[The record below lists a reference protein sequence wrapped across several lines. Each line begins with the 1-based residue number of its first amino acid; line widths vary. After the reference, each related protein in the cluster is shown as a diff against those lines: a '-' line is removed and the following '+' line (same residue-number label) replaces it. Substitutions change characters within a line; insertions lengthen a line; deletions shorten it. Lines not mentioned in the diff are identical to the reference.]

1 MAISCNCEVTPRV
14 YSYGNSAPEVPVG
27 DLRKRIEDEEYL
39 NDQTIGQMDL
49 PICESIG
56 KKAFEASSVT
66 GVYAPSCV
74 TVDDRAFYG
83 CNKLLDVDLSG
94 ATSIGSYAFYDAYV
108 ETSDPV
114 YWDFSGVSIVKDNA
128 FYKVSSYSQSPI
140 MIDISSVTEVGY
152 RAFRDVPFWNKTETP
167 KELILPYCE
176 TIADQGF
183 FIYSSDSR
191 SRLTLLDLPSI
202 KTIGEQA
209 FRCIGNNGTQTLRI
223 RLGPNCTFIG
233 GDVFRDWGDTNYID
247 IYSYATTPPI
257 LGGYFNSTAGTL
269 YTKPRKIYVPAESV
283 NLYKAAQYW
292 TGYSD
297 RIEAIPT

>member
-1 MAISCNCEVTPRV
+1 MSVTCDCIPSPRN
-14 YSYGNSAPEVPVG
+14 YEYGNSEVDYDV
-27 DLRKRIEDEEYL
+27 DARTKIRAQEYL
-39 NDQTIGQMDL
+39 NDNTIDYFNL
-49 PICESIG
+49 PYCQSIG
-56 KKAFEASSVT
+56 EEAFKSSSLEEISAPECKEIGAS
-66 GVYAPSCV
+66 
-74 TVDDRAFYG
+74 AFYG
-83 CNKLLDVDLSG
+83 CRNLTNVYLPSVSVIP
-94 ATSIGSYAFYDAYV
+94 TSAFYGAYV
-108 ETSDPV
+108 ETSGPV
-114 YWDFSGVSIVKDNA
+114 YWDFSGVSVVKDNA
-128 FYKVSSYSQSPI
+128 FYSVSSYSQSPI

-152 RAFRDVPFWNKTETP
+152 RAFRDVPFWKKDETP
-167 KELILPYCE
+167 RELILPYCE

-183 FIYSSDSR
+183 FNYSSDSR

-209 FRCIGNNGTQTLRI
+209 FRCIGNDGTQTLRI